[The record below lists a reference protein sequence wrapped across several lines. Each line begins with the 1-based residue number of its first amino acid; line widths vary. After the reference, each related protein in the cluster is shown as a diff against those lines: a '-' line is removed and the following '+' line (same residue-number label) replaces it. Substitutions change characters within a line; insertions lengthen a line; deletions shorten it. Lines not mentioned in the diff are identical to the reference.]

1 MPRDDGWLMGAL
13 AAQDTYR
20 GDVDFPEPPPTGIRT
35 GVMPRTFEEY
45 LAAATQP
52 RPAPRMREDT
62 LRNQF
67 KAGAMEGVRDW
78 SAVNRPLPG
87 EVGIGVEPDVAQ
99 MREEMLTKRA
109 ASVPQPEGLGGYVA
123 RQVGQGVTSPSN
135 YVAGIPSGALWAVGG
150 GVGAGLAG
158 YGARGTAAEVPA
170 QLAGSVLAPMAAPS
184 VARGLSGLAGR
195 GLDMLPSGAL
205 GMGAGGRMIQPTIPR
220 EAPGGAM
227 GSLVEPRMILPGET
241 RASTRFPTGVRR
253 TEDPLREHLSIG
265 LQEMQQTPGYMSSI
279 AALDTYPGF
288 ARLREMGTDEAA
300 RAYVRQGAE
309 NLGYLYRRS
318 PEVMKER
325 SPLWY
330 EGAHEISD
338 ALARRWG
345 VPRQSSSAALASL
358 SPQMDWF
365 KNASLGERTGDIL
378 TGAAA
383 GRILTPEMEGF
394 ARQAKFLEKPEN
406 LELYRS
412 IVGKRL
418 DQLDDPLEKALWI
431 RLYDE
436 AHNPR
441 AYRTITPEGGFGDFV
456 TNQGGEAAKVGW
468 GALGE
473 IQKAVRALE
482 SGGSMDIISPVL
494 GTKHK
499 VRSFYNNI
507 ENPNYPFFGDVTA
520 DTHQVAAAQMRPLSG
535 ASPAVQHNLASG
547 GAAGSMNVPSSDITG
562 VQGTYGLTADATRR
576 MAAEYGLIPRA
587 AQSATWEPVRELF
600 SARFKANPK
609 NTEAVDNV
617 WRAYDRGDI
626 SIEQARDA
634 VFDLAGGIGTP
645 SWARPGLRAVAP
657 AQGSTYR

>member
-1 MPRDDGWLMGAL
+1 MARDDGWLMGAL
-13 AAQDTYR
+13 AAQDAYR
-20 GDVDFPEPPPTGIRT
+20 GDADWPVPPPTGIRT
-35 GVMPRTFEEY
+35 GALPRSFDEY
-45 LAAATQP
+45 LAAAAVP
-52 RPAPRMREDT
+52 RAPVPDPLLPPPADPLISGHPRVAP
-62 LRNQF
+62 L
-67 KAGAMEGVRDW
+67 AGGISDAIIETVRK
-78 SAVNRPLPG
+78 PLKMANEAYYG
-87 EVGIGVEPDVAQ
+87 SYDG
-99 MREEMLTKRA
+99 
-109 ASVPQPEGLGGYVA
+109 GGYNNNEQLA
-123 RQVGQGVTSPSN
+123 RDIFEN
-135 YVAGIPSGALWAVGG
+135 YTMNML
-150 GVGAGLAG
+150 GAG
-158 YGARGTAAEVPA
+158 
-170 QLAGSVLAPMAAPS
+170 S
-184 VARGLSGLAGR
+184 LAGR
-195 GLDMLPSGAL
+195 SMRGAV
-205 GMGAGGRMIQPTIPR
+205 GAAGGRMVQPTIPR

-227 GSLVEPRMILPGET
+227 GSLIEPQMILPGET

-265 LQEMQQTPGYMSSI
+265 LREMQQTPGYMGSI

-288 ARLREMGTDEAA
+288 ARLQEMGTDEAA
-300 RAYVRQGAE
+300 RAYVRQAAE

-383 GRILTPEMEGF
+383 GKILTPEMEGF

-456 TNQGGEAAKVGW
+456 TNQGGEPAKVGW

-482 SGGSMDIISPVL
+482 SGGSMDVISPVL

-600 SARFKANPK
+600 SAKFKSNPK
-609 NTEAVDNV
+609 NTEAVDNI

-634 VFDLAGGIGTP
+634 VFNFAGGIGTP

-657 AQGSTYR
+657 TQGSTYR